1 MSSMDEAPSMALIVR
16 ADLNLSAGKTAVQC
30 AHAAVQCALEARRKH
45 ARLMERWRR
54 TGARKICLVAEN
66 LTSLHRLASEAQN
79 ANLPYHLVQDAGH
92 TEVAAGTITVLGIGP
107 APRRSLDLITE
118 DLSTL

>member
-1 MSSMDEAPSMALIVR
+1 MDEAPSMALIVR

-54 TGARKICLVAEN
+54 TGARKICLVDEN
-66 LTSLHRLASEAQN
+66 LPSLHRLASEAQN

-92 TEVAAGTITVLGIGP
+92 TEVAPGTITVLGIGP